1 MNNAS
6 SNFKWNGRPSVI
18 KHLFLAFKFLN
29 MTTIKNL
36 LFWNSF
42 SCWSILS
49 LTWAFGSF
57 WNHSLQSPIHSLLRD
72 WKKRSFIVTGTT
84 QVFPMSN
91 HLCYH
96 LYFKNMNTSR
106 KFWSYTN
113 LIDSLN
119 SGWKGRTLHP
129 PPIWKPIVMN
139 RDIVVIRIN
148 DTVGA
153 ASFRLLIP
161 TNNFPFRWG
170 EGGDGNYKKVHK

>member
-1 MNNAS
+1 MEPKKDNMNNAS
-6 SNFKWNGRPSVI
+6 SYFTLNWRPSVI

-42 SCWSILS
+42 FCWSILS
-49 LTWAFGSF
+49 LTSAF
-57 WNHSLQSPIHSLLRD
+57 WNHSLQSPVHSLLRD
-72 WKKRSFIVTGTT
+72 WKKRSFIVTATT

-96 LYFKNMNTSR
+96 LYFKNMNTSS

-119 SGWKGRTLHP
+119 SAWKGRTLNTC
-129 PPIWKPIVMN
+129 I
-139 RDIVVIRIN
+139 
-148 DTVGA
+148 
-153 ASFRLLIP
+153 LLLYENP
-161 TNNFPFRWG
+161 
-170 EGGDGNYKKVHK
+170 